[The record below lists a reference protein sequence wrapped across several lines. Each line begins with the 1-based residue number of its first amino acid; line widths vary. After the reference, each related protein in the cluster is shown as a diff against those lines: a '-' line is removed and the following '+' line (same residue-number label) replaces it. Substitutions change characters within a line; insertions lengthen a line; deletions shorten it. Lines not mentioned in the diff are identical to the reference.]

1 MLLTNEIVM
10 TTTTAS
16 TAELHQRLTQFND
29 SAATYPRDICL
40 HQLFEAQVERTPDA
54 PCLLFQNEILTYRAV
69 NARANQLAHRLR
81 QLGVCPETLVGICM
95 ERSPDLVIAMYAVLK
110 AGGAYVPLD
119 PSYPTE
125 RLEFMLADT
134 TVPILLTQTHLQS
147 KLRNPNSA
155 IILCLDADD
164 FAAESEDNVDSGVGE
179 DNLAYVIYT
188 SGSTGQPKGVMIEHR
203 GICNQLQWMQQ
214 RYPMTSEDA
223 VLLKTP
229 FSFDLSLYEFFS
241 PLIAG
246 ATLVIANPDGQKDA
260 AHLIELIQRARVTT
274 LFMVPSQLQMLLELP
289 DFTACDSLRHMFC
302 SGEALPFALQQ
313 RFFATMPPPVTLHN
327 LYGPTEASVECTFWD
342 CERDTQRTFVPVGRP
357 IANYQIHILDE
368 HGHPAPIGT
377 PGELHIG
384 GIGLARGYWN
394 RAALTAEKFI
404 WWLVAG
410 DWWLDQAKTNYQ
422 PPTTDHQR
430 LYKTG
435 DLARWHA
442 DGVIECLGRIDFQV
456 KIRGH
461 RIELGEIE
469 AALATHESV
478 RECVVTAREDVPG
491 DQRLVAYIVPNSAGW
506 PVNGALRAHLQQKL
520 PTYMIP
526 AAFVAMERFP
536 LSPNGKLDRQQLPAP
551 EAVRR
556 ARATEFIAPANDIE
570 HKLKQIWEE
579 TLRVHPISVTE
590 NFFDLGG
597 HSLLAV
603 RLFAVVEKSFGK
615 KLPLATLF
623 QAPTIRQI
631 AALLAEDHWQPS
643 WSSLVALQPEGD
655 RPPFFCIHAVGGNVL
670 EYYELAQ
677 QMRPR
682 QPFYG
687 LQSVGLDGKQKPLRT
702 IAAMAS
708 QYLSEIRQLQ
718 PRGPYYL
725 GGRSFGGVV
734 AYEMAQQLCA
744 TGEGVALVAL
754 LDTDPIGWLKR
765 FSRRTALQYQARFLA
780 LRIQRHWDNLRG
792 LRLREKADYLHKKAD
807 YKKRKLTTLRW
818 QVARLTASDTTAS
831 TLHDVE
837 EFNYQAARQY
847 VPAPY
852 PGRVTFI
859 YAQEEVSTPENI
871 FGWET
876 LALGGVEAVAAPGN
890 HQSMIK
896 APHVHHLAEQ
906 LKARLTQTN
915 KHHQPTQES

>member
-1 MLLTNEIVM
+1 MLLTNEIMM
-10 TTTTAS
+10 TTTTV
-16 TAELHQRLTQFND
+16 TPAEPRLAQFND
-29 SAATYPRDICL
+29 SAATYPRNICL

-81 QLGVCPETLVGICM
+81 QLGVRPETLVGICM

-119 PSYPTE
+119 PSYPTA
-125 RLEFMLADT
+125 RLTFMLEDAN
-134 TVPILLTQTHLQS
+134 VPVLLTQTHLQS
-147 KLRNPNSA
+147 LISNLQSPIVICVDTEELNQERIA
-155 IILCLDADD
+155 
-164 FAAESEDNVDSGVGE
+164 NVDSDVRE

-214 RYPMTSEDA
+214 RYPLTTKDA

-241 PLIAG
+241 PLLAG
-246 ATLVIANPDGQKDA
+246 ATLVIANPDGHA
-260 AHLIELIQRARVTT
+260 THLIELIQRARVTT

-289 DFTACDSLRHMFC
+289 DFTACDSLRRIFC

-342 CERDTQRTFVPVGRP
+342 CERETNRNFVPVGRP

-368 HGHPAPIGT
+368 QGHPVPIGT
-377 PGELHIG
+377 PGELHIS

-394 RAALTAEKFI
+394 RAALTAERFLSI
-404 WWLVAG
+404 ADCGLQTA
-410 DWWLDQAKTNYQ
+410 DLQTN
-422 PPTTDHQR
+422 PKSIIHNPK

-442 DGVIECLGRIDFQV
+442 DGVIECLGRVDFQV

-469 AALATHESV
+469 AALASHESV

-491 DQRLVAYIVPNSAGW
+491 DQRLVAYIVPQPSGW

-520 PTYMIP
+520 PAYMIP
-526 AAFVAMERFP
+526 AAFVPMTAFP
-536 LSPNGKLDRQQLPAP
+536 LSPNGKLDRKQLPAP
-551 EAVRR
+551 EA
-556 ARATEFIAPANDIE
+556 ARSTCITEFTAPANDIE

-603 RLFAVVEKSFGK
+603 RLFTVVEKTFGQ

-623 QAPTIRQI
+623 QAPTIRQL
-631 AALLAEDHWQPS
+631 AALLAQDRWQPS
-643 WSSLVALQPEGD
+643 WQSLVALQSEGD

-677 QMRPR
+677 QMRPN

-687 LQSVGLDGKQKPLRT
+687 LQSVGLDGARQPLRT

-708 QYLSEIRQLQ
+708 QYLSEIRGLQ

-734 AYEMAQQLCA
+734 AYEMAQQLRA
-744 TGEGVALVAL
+744 AGEEVALVAL
-754 LDTDPIGWLKR
+754 LDTDPIGWLKC
-765 FSRRTALQYQARFLA
+765 FSRRASLQYQARFLA
-780 LRIQRHWDNLRG
+780 LRIQRHWHNLRELG
-792 LRLREKADYLHKKAD
+792 SREKLNYLHKKAD

-818 QVARLTASDTTAS
+818 QFARLTTSDTTAN

-859 YAQEEVSTPENI
+859 YAQEEISTPENI

-876 LALGGVEAVAAPGN
+876 LATGGVEVIAVPGN

-896 APHVHHLAEQ
+896 APQVHRLAEQ

-915 KHHQPTQES
+915 NHY

>member
-1 MLLTNEIVM
+1 MLLTDEIVM
-10 TTTTAS
+10 TTTAS
-16 TAELHQRLTQFND
+16 IASEAELQQRLAQFND
-29 SAATYPRDICL
+29 SATAYPRHVCL
-40 HQLFEAQVERTPDA
+40 HHLFEAQVERTPDA
-54 PCLLFQNEILTYRAV
+54 PCLLFQNERLTYRTV

-81 QLGVCPETLVGICM
+81 KLGVGPETLVGICM

-119 PSYPTE
+119 PSYPAA
-125 RLEFMLADT
+125 RLEFMVTDT
-134 TVPILLTQTHLQS
+134 NVPVLLTQTHLQS
-147 KLRNPNSA
+147 FISKLQSQVV
-155 IILCLDADD
+155 LCVDTEELNQ
-164 FAAESEDNVDSGVGE
+164 ESTANVDSGVRE

-214 RYPMTSEDA
+214 RYPMATEDA

-241 PLIAG
+241 PLLAG

-260 AHLIELIQRARVTT
+260 AHLIELIQHTRITT
-274 LFMVPSQLQMLLELP
+274 LFMVPSQLQILLELS
-289 DFTACDSLRHMFC
+289 DFAACDSLRRIFC
-302 SGEALPFALQQ
+302 SGEALPFTLQQ
-313 RFFATMPPPVTLHN
+313 RVFATMPPHLTLHN

-342 CERDTQRTFVPVGRP
+342 CERDTQRSVVPVGRP

-368 HGHPAPIGT
+368 QGRPAPIGT

-384 GIGLARGYWN
+384 GIGLARGYW
-394 RAALTAEKFI
+394 RREELTAERFI
-404 WWLVAG
+404 RWSVAG
-410 DWWLDQAKTNYQ
+410 GRWPEPATTDHRS
-422 PPTTDHQR
+422 PTTDHR

-435 DLARWHA
+435 DLARWHS

-469 AALATHESV
+469 AALVTHESI

-491 DQRLVAYIVPNSAGW
+491 DQRLVAYIVSQAADLPA
-506 PVNGALRAHLQQKL
+506 NGALREHLQQKL
-520 PTYMIP
+520 PEYMIP
-526 AAFVAMERFP
+526 TAFVPLTAFP
-536 LSPNGKLDRQQLPAP
+536 LSPNGKLDRKQLPAP
-551 EAVRR
+551 EAVRE
-556 ARATEFIAPANDIE
+556 AHAPEFIAPANDIE
-570 HKLKQIWEE
+570 DKLKQIWEE
-579 TLRVHPISVTE
+579 TLRAHPVSVTE
-590 NFFDLGG
+590 NFFALGG

-603 RLFAVVEKSFGK
+603 RLFAAVEKSFGK
-615 KLPLATLF
+615 KLPLATLL
-623 QAPTIRQI
+623 QAPTIRQL
-631 AALLAEDHWQPS
+631 AALLAQDYWQPS
-643 WSSLVALQPEGD
+643 WQSLVALQPNGD

-677 QMRPR
+677 QMNPD

-687 LQSVGLDGKQKPLRT
+687 LQAVGLDGKRKPLRT
-702 IAAMAS
+702 IASMAS
-708 QYLSEIRQLQ
+708 QYLYEIRMLQ

-734 AYEMAQQLCA
+734 AFEIAHQLREE
-744 TGEGVALVAL
+744 GEEVALVAL

-765 FSRRTALQYQARFLA
+765 FSRRAALQYRARFLA
-780 LRIQRHWDNLRG
+780 LRIQRHWHNLRG
-792 LRLREKADYLHKKAD
+792 IQWRDKLAYLRAKAD
-807 YKKRKLTTLRW
+807 YKKRKLTTWRW
-818 QVARLTASDTTAS
+818 QFARLTGADKTTH

-847 VPAPY
+847 VPDPY

-859 YAQEEVSTPENI
+859 YAQEEISTPESI

-876 LALGGVEAVAAPGN
+876 LAAVEAVAVPGN

-896 APHVHHLAEQ
+896 APHVACLAEQ
-906 LKARLTQTN
+906 LKTRLTHNQ
-915 KHHQPTQES
+915 HQQKQES